1 MNLLATP
8 ERWRNLSTWV
18 DAYTA
23 TLEASA
29 DAAQNREITGAV
41 GEAVKETKAAAKAT
55 GSLQDRQIAEAQAS
69 IQRSM
74 GQFNQEQFRV
84 LINIWHRASVD
95 IKKACWDLNSEVH
108 YAEEQ
113 NKEKLRFWQG
123 DSPLKDFILLP
134 RQEASLA
141 IKFLRWVESNSPTFS
156 PIEYTKQM
164 LMKQGITKENF
175 HQYKDRLAITN
186 PWDPIV

>member
-29 DAAQNREITGAV
+29 DAAQNPEIRGAV
-41 GEAVKETKAAAKAT
+41 GEAMKETKAAAKAS
-55 GSLQDRQIAEAQAS
+55 GSIEDRQIAEAQAS

-84 LINIWHRASVD
+84 LINIWRRASVD
-95 IKKACWDLNSEVH
+95 IKKACWDLATEVH
-108 YAEEQ
+108 FAEEQ